1 MAVRTIPTQ
10 HYGKNP
16 VDRFIQRG
24 SSHPQRRWV
33 VGANKF
39 PNITAAR
46 LYAANIYNIKDVVD
60 FHTVS
65 YVPGTGYKWGTDN
78 STNKIVKQLKPF
90 TTNTTDN
97 PTVSL
102 ATSAKPD
109 TKIINAGAGTQ
120 TDIDKSI
127 TLTLHTKQGVVEV
140 HGKFSSDEVGSIVR
154 QVMV

>member
-16 VDRFIQRG
+16 VDQFIQRG

-46 LYAANIYNIKDVVD
+46 LYAANRYKIKDVVD
-60 FHTVS
+60 FHLVD
-65 YVPGTGYKWGTDN
+65 YVPGTGYKWATGN
-78 STNKIVKQLKPF
+78 STNKIVKQLKLF
-90 TTNTTDN
+90 AADK
-97 PTVSL
+97 PTISPTASVKPE
-102 ATSAKPD
+102 ATVV
-109 TKIINAGAGTQ
+109 NAGVQ
-120 TDIDKSI
+120 TDVNKLI

>member
-16 VDRFIQRG
+16 VDQFIQRG
-24 SSHPQRRWV
+24 SSHPQRRWI

-46 LYAANIYNIKDVVD
+46 LYAANRYKIKDVVD
-60 FHTVS
+60 FHLVD
-65 YVPGTGYKWGTDN
+65 YVPGTGYKWATGKAEDSIT
-78 STNKIVKQLKPF
+78 KPVKQLKLF
-90 TTNTTDN
+90 TADK
-97 PTVSL
+97 PTIAP
-102 ATSAKPD
+102 ATSAKPEV
-109 TKIINAGAGTQ
+109 IVVNAGAGAQ
-120 TDIDKSI
+120 TDVDKSI

>member
-16 VDRFIQRG
+16 VDQFIQRG
-24 SSHPQRRWV
+24 SSHPQRRWI

-46 LYAANIYNIKDVVD
+46 LYAANRYKIKDVVD
-60 FHTVS
+60 FHLVD

-78 STNKIVKQLKPF
+78 STNKIVKQLKLF
-90 TTNTTDN
+90 TADK
-97 PTVSL
+97 PTIAPAASVKPE
-102 ATSAKPD
+102 ATVV
-109 TKIINAGAGTQ
+109 NAGVQ
-120 TDIDKSI
+120 TDVNKLI

>member
-16 VDRFIQRG
+16 VDQFIQRG
-24 SSHPQRRWV
+24 SSHPQRRWI

-46 LYAANIYNIKDVVD
+46 LYAANRYKIKDVVD
-60 FHTVS
+60 FHLVD

-78 STNKIVKQLKPF
+78 STNKIVKQLKLF
-90 TTNTTDN
+90 TADK
-97 PTVSL
+97 PTIAPAASV
-102 ATSAKPD
+102 KPEA
-109 TKIINAGAGTQ
+109 IVVNAGVQ
-120 TDIDKSI
+120 TDVNKLI